1 MEPNAAP
8 RENKMGTMPVGKLL
22 MTMALP
28 MMASMLFQA
37 LYNVVDSIYVA
48 QLGQDALNAVSLAL
62 PLQNL
67 IIAAGGGIGVGM
79 NALLSRSLGEKK
91 QDVADRAASTAI
103 FLAVAFGVLFA
114 VIGLTV
120 SRPFFTLQTTNE
132 NIIRYGTDY
141 TTICLGLSVGIFL
154 QFCFERM
161 LQATGRTV
169 HSMCTQVLGALIN
182 MVMDPILIF
191 GLYGFPRMEVAGA
204 AVATVAGQLIAAAV
218 GFAVNLKLNHDVH
231 IRVKDICWHT
241 RTVKEIFRVGFP
253 SMLMMSVGSVT
264 TFTMNK
270 ILLGFSEAATAV
282 YGAYFKLQNFIFMP
296 VFGLNN
302 ACVPIVSY
310 NYGAAR
316 LDRLKEAIRLTII
329 TAMSIMA
336 VGAALF
342 ILIPGVLLGFFNP
355 SAEMLAIGVP
365 ALRVIGG
372 HFILAGFCIIAGSV
386 CQAIGNPFYSLI
398 ISVGR
403 QIVVLLPVAWLMS
416 LTGNLLLVW
425 LAFPIAEGM
434 SLILSAFFLRRTM
447 KAAEASIRSRLRE

>member
-1 MEPNAAP
+1 MANTNPA
-8 RENKMGTMPVGKLL
+8 ENKMGTMPVGKLL
-22 MTMALP
+22 FTMALP

-62 PLQNL
+62 PLQNVM
-67 IIAAGGGIGVGM
+67 IAVGGGLGVGM

-91 QDVADRAASTAI
+91 FENADRAANTTILLSILAAI
-103 FLAVAFGVLFA
+103 IFA
-114 VIGLTV
+114 LVGIFI
-120 SRPFFTLQTTNE
+120 SRPFFALQTANE

-141 TTICLGLSVGIFL
+141 TSICLGVSIGIFL
-154 QFCFERM
+154 QFTAERM

-169 HSMCTQVLGALIN
+169 LSMCTQVLGAIIN
-182 MVMDPILIF
+182 MILDPILIF
-191 GLYGFPRMEVAGA
+191 GMFGLPRLEVAGA
-204 AVATVAGQLIAAAV
+204 AIATVTGQIVAAIV
-218 GFAVNLKLNHDVH
+218 GLVLNVRLNHDIHLRPSMV
-231 IRVKDICWHT
+231 RWHSW
-241 RTVKEIFRVGFP
+241 TVKEIFRVGLP

-316 LDRLKEAIRLTII
+316 LDRLKQAVKYTICTAIC
-329 TAMSIMA
+329 IMTC
-336 VGAALF
+336 GTLLF
-342 ILIPGVLLGFFNP
+342 EFIPGILLGFFNP
-355 SAEMLAIGVP
+355 SGEMLSIGTV
-365 ALRVIGG
+365 ALRIVGI
-372 HFILAGFCIIAGSV
+372 HFPLAGFCIIAGSV
-386 CQAIGNPFYSLI
+386 CQAIGNPIHSLV

-403 QIVVLLPVAWLMS
+403 QIVVLLPVAYLMS
-416 LTGNLLLVW
+416 LTGTLNLVW
-425 LAFPIAEGM
+425 FAFPVAEGM
-434 SLILSAFFLRRTM
+434 SLALSSFFLRRTM
-447 KAAEASIRSRLRE
+447 HAATANIQRRLEE

>member
-1 MEPNAAP
+1 MASNAAP
-8 RENKMGTMPVGKLL
+8 QENKMGTMPMGRLFF
-22 MTMALP
+22 TMALP

-67 IIAAGGGIGVGM
+67 VIAVGGGMGVGM

-91 QDVADRAASTAI
+91 QETADRAAATAM
-103 FLAVAFGVLFA
+103 FLALLVGLLFA
-114 VIGLTV
+114 ALGLTI
-120 SRPFFTLQTTNE
+120 SHPFFAMQTANE

-141 TTICLGLSVGIFL
+141 TAICLGLSFGIFF

-169 HSMCTQVLGALIN
+169 LSMCTQVLGALIN
-182 MVMDPILIF
+182 LVLDPILIF
-191 GLYGFPRMEVAGA
+191 GLCGMPRMEVAGA
-204 AVATVAGQLIAAAV
+204 AVATVAGQIIAALV
-218 GFAVNLKLNHDVH
+218 GLAVNLRLNHDVH
-231 IRVKDICWHT
+231 IRLKNIRWHS
-241 RTVKEIFRVGFP
+241 RTVREILRVGFP

-302 ACVPIVSY
+302 ATVPIVSY

-316 LDRLKEAIRLTII
+316 MDRVKRVVKLAIC
-329 TAMSIMA
+329 TAVSIMA
-336 VGAALF
+336 VGVALF
-342 ILIPGVLLGFFNP
+342 ELIPAVLLGCFNP
-355 SAEMLAIGVP
+355 SAEMLSIGVP
-365 ALRVIGG
+365 ALRIVGV
-372 HFILAGFCIIAGSV
+372 HFVLAGFCIIAGSV
-386 CQAIGNPFYSLI
+386 CQAIGNPVHSLV

-403 QIVVLLPVAWLMS
+403 QIVVLLPVAWLLAQTGI
-416 LTGNLLLVW
+416 LTLVW
-425 LAFPIAEGM
+425 FAFPIAEFV
-434 SLILSAFFLRRTM
+434 SLLLSAFFLRKTLKGADARV
-447 KAAEASIRSRLRE
+447 AARLAE